1 MSKKEKL
8 IKEKENV
15 PDEEYAQK
23 YIKMIAVAS
32 GVKNFDFNNLTDG
45 QKRLA
50 VNVGEVINKIYND
63 GFTDGYDERDNQA

>member
-8 IKEKENV
+8 IKEEANV
-15 PDEEYAQK
+15 PDEYAQK

-63 GFTDGYDERDNQA
+63 GFTDGYDERDSQF